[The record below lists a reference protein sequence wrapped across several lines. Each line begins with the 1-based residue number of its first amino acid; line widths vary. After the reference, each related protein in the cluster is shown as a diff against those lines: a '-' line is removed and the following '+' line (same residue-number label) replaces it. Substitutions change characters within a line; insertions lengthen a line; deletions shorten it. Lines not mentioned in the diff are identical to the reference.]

1 MKILITGG
9 AGFVGKNL
17 IRAMKEVGFNP
28 VDITVIDKNEANLNF
43 VKNLGVTA
51 VLADLSLPGQ
61 WGDNFDH
68 QDLVITLQAQISGSQ
83 YDLFRKNNVDATQNV
98 IAAAKKFGV
107 KKIIHFSS
115 AAVLS
120 VRQDFYA
127 TTKKA
132 GDELVKNSRLSYVIL
147 QPSLMYGPLDDKNIG
162 WLINFAKKCPIFPI
176 PGNGQYPR
184 QPIYIDDMSHL
195 VIEFI
200 KNFPSENEAT
210 RNEIARGSSGARPQ
224 PSIEVGQSY
233 RAPSLDQSRG
243 LTEIRSAKAG
253 RVYSINGQQ
262 IINFREIISTVLKNM
277 GGLRLAI
284 YLPLP
289 IFLFLLRIYDILF
302 KSPFTPDQIKSLT
315 SGDVFPEYPW
325 WDEFKIEMTSF
336 DQGVKN
342 MLIK

>member
-17 IRAMKEVGFNP
+17 IRVMKEEGINP
-28 VDITVIDKNEANLNF
+28 ADITVIDKDEVNLNF
-43 VKNLGVTA
+43 VKNLGVIT
-51 VLADLSLPGQ
+51 VLADLAVSGS
-61 WGDNFDH
+61 WSDNFYG
-68 QDLVITLQAQISGSQ
+68 QDLIISLQAQISGPQ
-83 YDLFRKNNVDATQNV
+83 YDSFKRNNIDAMQN
-98 IAAAKKFGV
+98 ILEAAKKFGI

-132 GDELVKNSRLSYVIL
+132 GEELVKNSRLSYVVI
-147 QPSLMYGPLDDKNIG
+147 QPSLMYGPLDTKNVG
-162 WLINFAKKCPIFPI
+162 WLINFARKCPVFPI

-195 VIEFI
+195 VIKFI
-200 KNFPSENEAT
+200 KNFPSEN
-210 RNEIARGSSGARPQ
+210 
-224 PSIEVGQSY
+224 
-233 RAPSLDQSRG
+233 
-243 LTEIRSAKAG
+243 K
-253 RVYSINGQQ
+253 VYSINGQQ
-262 IINFREIISTVLKNM
+262 IINFREIISTILKNM
-277 GGLRLAI
+277 GGLRRAI

-289 IFLFLLRIYDILF
+289 IFLFLMKIYDTIF
-302 KSPFTPDQIKSLT
+302 RSPFTPDQIKSLT

-325 WDEFKIEMTSF
+325 WQEFNIKMTSF

-342 MLIK
+342 MLKN

>member
-17 IRAMKEVGFNP
+17 IRVMKEVGFNP
-28 VDITVIDKNEANLNF
+28 VDITVIDKDEVNLNF

-68 QDLVITLQAQISGSQ
+68 QDLVITLQAQISGPK
-83 YDLFRKNNVDATQNV
+83 YEDFRRNNIEATQNV
-98 IAAAKKFGV
+98 IEAAKKFGV

-147 QPSLMYGPLDDKNIG
+147 QPSLMYGPLDNKNIG

-200 KNFPSENEAT
+200 KNFPSE
-210 RNEIARGSSGARPQ
+210 
-224 PSIEVGQSY
+224 
-233 RAPSLDQSRG
+233 D
-243 LTEIRSAKAG
+243 

-262 IINFREIISTVLKNM
+262 VINFREIISTVLKNM
-277 GGLRLAI
+277 GGLRTAV

>member
-9 AGFVGKNL
+9 AGFVGENL
-17 IRAMKEVGFNP
+17 IRVMKQEGFNP
-28 VDITVIDKNEANLNF
+28 TDITVIDKDEANLNF
-43 VKNLGVTA
+43 VKGLGVTA
-51 VLADLSLPGQ
+51 VLADLAEPGR
-61 WGDNFDH
+61 WSDNFAN
-68 QDLVITLQAQISGSQ
+68 QDLLITLQAQISGPQ
-83 YDLFRKNNVDATQNV
+83 YEDFRRNNVEATQN
-98 IAAAKKFGV
+98 IINAANKFGI

-132 GDELVKNSRLSYVIL
+132 GEELVKNSDLSHVII
-147 QPSLMYGPLDDKNIG
+147 QPSLMYGPLDNKNIG
-162 WLINFAKKCPIFPI
+162 FLISFAKKCPIFPI
-176 PGNGQYPR
+176 PCSGRYPL

-195 VIEFI
+195 VIKFI
-200 KNFPSENEAT
+200 RDFPVEN
-210 RNEIARGSSGARPQ
+210 
-224 PSIEVGQSY
+224 
-233 RAPSLDQSRG
+233 
-243 LTEIRSAKAG
+243 K
-253 RVYSINGQQ
+253 VYSINGQQ

-289 IFLFLLRIYDILF
+289 IFLFLLKIYDILF

-325 WDEFKIEMTSF
+325 WQEFNIKMTSF

-342 MLIK
+342 MLSS

>member
-1 MKILITGG
+1 MKILIAGG

-17 IRAMKEVGFNP
+17 IRVMKEVGFNP
-28 VDITVIDKNEANLNF
+28 VDITVIDKDEVNLNF

-68 QDLVITLQAQISGSQ
+68 QDLVITLQAQISGPK
-83 YDLFRKNNVDATQNV
+83 YEDFRRNNIEATQNV
-98 IAAAKKFGV
+98 IEAAKKFGV

-147 QPSLMYGPLDDKNIG
+147 QPSLMYGPLDNKNIG

-200 KNFPSENEAT
+200 KNFPSE
-210 RNEIARGSSGARPQ
+210 
-224 PSIEVGQSY
+224 
-233 RAPSLDQSRG
+233 D
-243 LTEIRSAKAG
+243 

-262 IINFREIISTVLKNM
+262 VINFREIISTVLKNM
-277 GGLRLAI
+277 GGLRTAV

>member
-1 MKILITGG
+1 MKILIAGG

-17 IRAMKEVGFNP
+17 IRVMKEVGFNP
-28 VDITVIDKNEANLNF
+28 VDITVIDKDEVNLNF

-61 WGDNFDH
+61 WGDNFNH
-68 QDLVITLQAQISGSQ
+68 QDLVITLQAQISGPK
-83 YDLFRKNNVDATQNV
+83 YEDFRRNNIEATQNV
-98 IAAAKKFGV
+98 IEAAKKFGV

-147 QPSLMYGPLDDKNIG
+147 QPSLMYGPLDNKNIG

-200 KNFPSENEAT
+200 KNFPSE
-210 RNEIARGSSGARPQ
+210 
-224 PSIEVGQSY
+224 
-233 RAPSLDQSRG
+233 D
-243 LTEIRSAKAG
+243 

-262 IINFREIISTVLKNM
+262 VINFREIISTVLKNM
-277 GGLRLAI
+277 GGLRTAV

-342 MLIK
+342 MLAK

>member
-1 MKILITGG
+1 MKVLIAGG

-17 IRAMKEVGFNP
+17 IRVMKEVGFNP
-28 VDITVIDKNEANLNF
+28 VDITVIDKDEVNLNF

-68 QDLVITLQAQISGSQ
+68 QDLVITLQAQISGPK
-83 YDLFRKNNVDATQNV
+83 YEDFRRNNIEATQNV
-98 IAAAKKFGV
+98 IEAAKKFGV

-147 QPSLMYGPLDDKNIG
+147 QPSLMYGPLDNKNIG

-200 KNFPSENEAT
+200 KNFPSE
-210 RNEIARGSSGARPQ
+210 
-224 PSIEVGQSY
+224 
-233 RAPSLDQSRG
+233 D
-243 LTEIRSAKAG
+243 

-262 IINFREIISTVLKNM
+262 VINFREIISTVLKNM
-277 GGLRLAI
+277 GGLRTAV

-342 MLIK
+342 MLVK

>member
-17 IRAMKEVGFNP
+17 IRVMKEEGFNP
-28 VDITVIDKNEANLNF
+28 ADITVIDKDEVNLNF
-43 VKNLGVTA
+43 VKNLGANT
-51 VLADLSLPGQ
+51 VLADLAAPGR
-61 WGDNFDH
+61 WSDNFYN
-68 QDLVITLQAQISGSQ
+68 QDLIITLHAQISGPQ
-83 YDLFRKNNVDATQNV
+83 YDLFRKNNIDATQNV
-98 IAAAKKFGV
+98 IEAAKKFGI

-132 GDELVKNSRLSYVIL
+132 AEKLVKNSRLSYVIL

-184 QPIYIDDMSHL
+184 QPIYIDDISHL
-195 VIEFI
+195 VIKMI
-200 KNFPSENEAT
+200 HNFPST
-210 RNEIARGSSGARPQ
+210 
-224 PSIEVGQSY
+224 
-233 RAPSLDQSRG
+233 DK
-243 LTEIRSAKAG
+243 T
-253 RVYSINGQQ
+253 YSINGQQ
-262 IINFREIISTVLKNM
+262 IINFREIISVVLKNM
-277 GGLRLAI
+277 GGLRLTI

-289 IFLFLLRIYDILF
+289 IFLFLLKIYDIIF
-302 KSPFTPDQIKSLT
+302 HSPFTPDQIKSLT

-325 WDEFKIEMTSF
+325 WQEFNIKMTPF

-342 MLIK
+342 MLEE